1 MNDAELMRRA
11 APLMDMLAPDTSD
24 GERYADLYDELI
36 ALIEDTLKT
45 MSVPGHAWAGEA
57 YPASGRLVC
66 CSCGRAFNTWV
77 TFVEHVEKEGTR

>member
-24 GERYADLYDELI
+24 GERYTDLYDELI
-36 ALIEDTLKT
+36 ALIEDKLYEL
-45 MSVPGHAWAGEA
+45 PGHEWAGEA
-57 YPASGRLVC
+57 YTASGRLVC

-77 TFVEHVEKEGTR
+77 AFVEHVEAGER

>member
-1 MNDAELMRRA
+1 MNDAELMRHA

-36 ALIEDTLKT
+36 ALIEDKLYEL
-45 MSVPGHAWAGEA
+45 PGHEWAGEA
-57 YPASGRLVC
+57 YTVC

-77 TFVEHVEKEGTR
+77 AFVEHAEKE